1 MKRFIV
7 VIAFLAILA
16 FTAGPLMADKGGKGG
31 GGKGRRGGGHHGARN
46 NGGKHKGHGNHGH
59 RHRHSWGFGGMWGS
73 PYYRP
78 IMPYGYGP
86 MYPAPIMPIMPYGP
100 YGNGGGFYGGN
111 GGGFFFN
118 F

>member
-31 GGKGRRGGGHHGARN
+31 GKGRRGHGHH
-46 NGGKHKGHGNHGH
+46 HH
-59 RHRHSWGFGGMWGS
+59 RPRWGFGGMWGN
-73 PYYRP
+73 PYYGP
-78 IMPYGYGP
+78 PMIPFGGYGP
-86 MYPAPIMPIMPYGP
+86 MYPAPIMPYGP

>member
-1 MKRFIV
+1 MELIMKRFIV

-59 RHRHSWGFGGMWGS
+59 RHRHRHSWGFGGMWGS
-73 PYYRP
+73 PYYR
-78 IMPYGYGP
+78 
-86 MYPAPIMPIMPYGP
+86 PIMPYGP